1 MLLTYIIMSFSKPN
15 SSPSFALR
23 TKNVIHVTIKAFAT
37 QYKTFLHMTY
47 CDENKGQL
55 AIKLKKIIE
64 SDKIK

>member
-1 MLLTYIIMSFSKPN
+1 MSFSKPN
-15 SSPSFALR
+15 SCTSFALR

-55 AIKLKKIIE
+55 AIKLKKNY
-64 SDKIK
+64 